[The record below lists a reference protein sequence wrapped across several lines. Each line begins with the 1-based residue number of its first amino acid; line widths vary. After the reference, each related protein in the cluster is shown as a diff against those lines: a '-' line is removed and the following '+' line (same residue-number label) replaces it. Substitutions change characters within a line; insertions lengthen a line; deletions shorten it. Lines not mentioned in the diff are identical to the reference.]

1 MPFEQFI
8 IFFLLLITG
17 FFCKKYNVFSDSAVS
32 GINTFIIYIGYPCLI
47 LVRTTALDM
56 DHRIFINFL
65 FAFFINLGL
74 LLLFG
79 TYGRF
84 YCRGK
89 RFHDDDKP
97 VAELA
102 LMSSN
107 NGFIGFPVAVSFFGD
122 LGLFYMVACNIA
134 LNTTFFTYGVSVM
147 RRGRASNESFK
158 KKAAGFFLMLAS
170 PKVSVAIAGII
181 LCYNHITLPEIANDF
196 CSIVGSIATPM
207 AMISIGTMLA
217 GNFGPRSFKKH
228 AVMEPVLN
236 RLFIVP
242 LASAAIVWFLPLDPL
257 VKTIIIVSN
266 ALPVATM
273 VAILSEQY
281 NQNKG
286 LAGETI
292 VISTL
297 FSMVTVP
304 LVIWL
309 LTNL

>member
-1 MPFEQFI
+1 
-8 IFFLLLITG
+8 
-17 FFCKKYNVFSDSAVS
+17 
-32 GINTFIIYIGYPCLI
+32 
-47 LVRTTALDM
+47 
-56 DHRIFINFL
+56 
-65 FAFFINLGL
+65 
-74 LLLFG
+74 
-79 TYGRF
+79 
-84 YCRGK
+84 
-89 RFHDDDKP
+89 
-97 VAELA
+97 
-102 LMSSN
+102 
-107 NGFIGFPVAVSFFGD
+107 
-122 LGLFYMVACNIA
+122 
-134 LNTTFFTYGVSVM
+134 
-147 RRGRASNESFK
+147 
-158 KKAAGFFLMLAS
+158 MLAS

-181 LCYNHITLPEIANDF
+181 LCYNHITLPQIANDF

-309 LTNL
+309 LTNF

>member
-8 IFFLLLITG
+8 IFFLLLLTG

-32 GINTFIIYIGYPCLI
+32 GINTFIIYVGYPCLI
-47 LVRTTALDM
+47 LVRTTALEM
-56 DHRIFINFL
+56 DHRIFSNFML
-65 FAFFINLGL
+65 AFFINLGL
-74 LLLFG
+74 LLLSG
-79 TYGRF
+79 TYARL

-89 RFHDDDKP
+89 RFYDADKP

-102 LMSSN
+102 IISSN
-107 NGFIGFPVAVSFFGD
+107 NGFIGFPVAVSFFGN

-134 LNTTFFTYGVSVM
+134 LNTTFFSYGVSVM
-147 RRGRASNESFK
+147 RRGRASGESFK
-158 KKAAGFFLMLAS
+158 KKLTGFFLMFAS

-181 LCYNHITLPEIANDF
+181 LCYNRIALPSIANDF
-196 CSIVGSIATPM
+196 CSIVGSTATPL

-217 GNFGPRSFKKH
+217 GNFGLQSFKKRI
-228 AVMEPVLN
+228 VMGSVMN
-236 RLFIVP
+236 RLFIMP
-242 LASAAIVWFLPLDPL
+242 LVSAAIVWFLPLDPL

-273 VAILSEQY
+273 VAILSERY
-281 NQNKG
+281 DQNKG
-286 LAGETI
+286 LASETI

-297 FSMVTVP
+297 FSMATVP

-309 LTNL
+309 LTSL